1 MSMQSTDVDAYI
13 WLFNNDL
20 STLIAADDD
29 SGTGL
34 DAFATL
40 NLAAGTYV
48 ILAGTALPE
57 PQFGAYTLT
66 LSFELDNDGLP
77 DAMDN
82 CPSVTNP
89 EQIDTDRD
97 GLGDACDDDN
107 DNITDQVELAKGTNP
122 LVNEAAVISIINSII
137 LNVD

>member
-1 MSMQSTDVDAYI
+1 M
-13 WLFNNDL
+13 
-20 STLIAADDD
+20 
-29 SGTGL
+29 
-34 DAFATL
+34 
-40 NLAAGTYV
+40 
-48 ILAGTALPE
+48 
-57 PQFGAYTLT
+57 
-66 LSFELDNDGLP
+66 SFELDNDGLP
-77 DAMDN
+77 DAIDN
-82 CPSVTNP
+82 CPSVNNP